1 MGQGERDR
9 ERERESGA
17 RKRGEIGRPAT
28 SATRPCANRSRAIR
42 TSHICTHLYVYMHTS
57 ICIHAHIYM
66 YTCTYSHVCM
76 FCTHARDP
84 CAHNSYA
91 NTDKALGEQIQGIP
105 FSVKQIVLP
114 RNSHKSGHEHLT
126 MPKGTM
132 QLTFENRDHGP
143 IEHGPV
149 DDIRVRDQGVG
160 NRGHDTCHRQR
171 VPCKP
176 PNLCPCSGMGVG
188 RLRSRV
194 RRTGGRRQI
203 KTVSTHA
210 R

>member
-1 MGQGERDR
+1 MQIDFTGRNVLVTGGTRGIGRGIVEAFLEAGARVAVNGSS
-9 ERERESGA
+9 RES
-17 RKRGEIGRPAT
+17 
-28 SATRPCANRSRAIR
+28 
-42 TSHICTHLYVYMHTS
+42 
-57 ICIHAHIYM
+57 
-66 YTCTYSHVCM
+66 
-76 FCTHARDP
+76 
-84 CAHNSYA
+84 
-91 NTDKALGEQIQGIP
+91 TDKALGEQIQGIP

-194 RRTGGRRQI
+194 RRTGVRRQI